1 MVDGL
6 PGRNRQDRSGPLA
19 GPVANSHPE
28 TGRRGDLVPS
38 LPRAARVAGRAPVRG
53 TSIGAQ
59 LRAGREFSGISL
71 DVLSRRT
78 RLSRGVLEA
87 LEREA
92 WDELPG
98 EFYARGF
105 LRQVAQE
112 LGLDGDAVV
121 ETFDAERMRQAE
133 QPAVPTPATPT
144 WMAESAPQSRG
155 LSPAQLFL
163 LIVTVATVVVFMIS
177 AQRKRAGSDVAGRP
191 TPTATTTATAR
202 AAVGTEAARDRAGRE
217 RSGTSD
223 AGGIPQTR

>member
-6 PGRNRQDRSGPLA
+6 PGRSRQDRSGPLA

-28 TGRRGDLVPS
+28 PNRRGDLVPS
-38 LPRAARVAGRAPVRG
+38 LPRPARAPARSPIRG
-53 TSIGAQ
+53 ASIGEQ
-59 LRAGREFSGISL
+59 LRAGREFHKISF
-71 DVLSRRT
+71 DALSRRT
-78 RLSRGVLEA
+78 RLSRAVLEA

-92 WDELPG
+92 WHELPG

-112 LGLDGDAVV
+112 LGLDGDAIV
-121 ETFDAERMRQAE
+121 EAFDAERTRQTE
-133 QPAVPTPATPT
+133 QPAVPTPSTPS
-144 WMAESAPQSRG
+144 WMAEAAPQTRG

-177 AQRKRAGSDVAGRP
+177 AQRKRAGTDVAGRA
-191 TPTATTTATAR
+191 TPTATTSATAR
-202 AAVGTEAARDRAGRE
+202 AAVGNEPARDRAGRE
-217 RSGTSD
+217 RSGSSD